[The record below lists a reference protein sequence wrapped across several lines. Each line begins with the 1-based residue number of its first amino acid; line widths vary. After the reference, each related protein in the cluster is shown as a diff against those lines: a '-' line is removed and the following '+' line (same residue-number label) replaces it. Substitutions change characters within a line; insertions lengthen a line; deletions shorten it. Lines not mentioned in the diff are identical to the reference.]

1 MILAKS
7 EIIEIERVKIVR
19 FEFGSERVCCESG
32 EERGMKL

>member
-7 EIIEIERVKIVR
+7 GIIEIERVKIVR

>member
-1 MILAKS
+1 MILAKN
-7 EIIEIERVKIVR
+7 EIIEIERVTIVR